1 MQKRIKSLIW
11 GARIFVG
18 LLFIF
23 SGLIKLNDPLGF
35 SYKLEEYFEVFHLV
49 FLNPISVFLSI
60 FLCSLEVIL
69 GVLLLAGFY
78 AKKVVWGLLLL
89 IIFFTFLTFYSAV
102 FNVVKTCGCFG
113 DAIPLT
119 PWQSFSKDLVLLLLI
134 VFLFIHK
141 GAIHPFIKNKNIQI
155 GITAPVVILTIWFG
169 LFTYNFLPI
178 IDFLPYKVGVNI
190 LEAMKIPKGAPQDV
204 YVITYTLKNKKTGE
218 EKKMSDQE
226 YLKTKIYEDSHW
238 ELIASSDPK
247 LIKAGYQ
254 PKIKDLNVYDAQ
266 GVNYNN
272 EIFGNPYVNLVAVA
286 WNLDKTNKKALG
298 DINAIAINAV
308 ENYNIRSIL
317 LTSNSA
323 QDAEQLSKKMKLML
337 EVFYADAVPLKSMV
351 RSNPGLI
358 LLKNG
363 VIIKKWPAAALP
375 TYDELEKNYFSKDE

>member
-1 MQKRIKSLIW
+1 MQKRTKSLIW

-35 SYKLEEYFEVFHLV
+35 SYKLEEYFEVFHIV

-69 GVLLLAGFY
+69 GVLLLTGFY
-78 AKKVVWGLLLL
+78 AKKVIWSLLLL
-89 IIFFTFLTFYSAV
+89 IIFFTFLTFYSAF

-141 GAIHPFIKNKNIQI
+141 ETIHPFTKNKNIQM
-155 GITAPVVILTIWFG
+155 GMSTSVVLLTIWFG
-169 LFTYNFLPI
+169 LFTYNYLPI
-178 IDFLPYKVGVNI
+178 IDFLPYRVGVNI

-204 YVITYTLKNKKTGE
+204 YEITYTLKNKKTGE

-226 YLKTKIYEDSHW
+226 YLKTKIYEDSNW

-254 PKIKDLNVYDAQ
+254 PKIKDLNVYDSQ

-272 EIFGNPYVNLVAVA
+272 EIFGNPYYNLVAVA
-286 WNLDKTNKKALG
+286 WNLDKTNEKALG
-298 DINAIAINAV
+298 DINALAINAV

-323 QDAEQLSKKMKLML
+323 QDAQQLSRKMKLML

-375 TYDELEKNYFSKDE
+375 TYDELDKNYFSKDE